1 MPTSTG
7 KIYLGSNLLSGGSSA
22 VVPPTPT
29 PWVRNPSWP
38 ACEANAGDNK
48 VTGLYAVW
56 PDGPGDLTGNFFSVV
71 ISGAY
76 TINFGDG
83 QINNYASGATVYY
96 EYAYS
101 DAQLANTDAPVT
113 FTASTSTITRTAHGY
128 SDGMVV
134 NFYNIVTTTGL
145 NQASTYYVINAT
157 ANTFQVSLS
166 VGGSA
171 VSFTNNGTATLL
183 PYKVA
188 VVTITP
194 QAGDNLTS
202 INFHSLHNTANLT
215 PYYTTGWLDIAIAA
229 PSCTQLNIGSGPT
242 TGYPSQDNSPAFRY
256 CERIRLNQLGSITNL
271 ASLCNECR
279 ALKFF
284 SMASTITTVTNMS
297 YMFMDCTSLTSVPL
311 FDTSAVTTMYYM
323 FNSCYS
329 LTSVPLFD
337 TSAVT
342 NMSYMFFYCHS
353 LTTIPLFDTS
363 AVTNINRCFLRCRS
377 LTSVPLLD
385 TSAVTD
391 MSYMFQDCISL
402 TTVPLFN
409 TSTVTN
415 MGYMFDGCIGLT
427 SVPLFDT
434 SAVTY
439 SMYQMFYGCNHL
451 TTVPLFDTSS
461 VTNMGKMFYGCS
473 ALTSV
478 PLFDTSATVGYGMY
492 QMFYGCTSLTT
503 VPLFDTSSC
512 THLAQMFQYCESL
525 ISVPLFDTSAATDM
539 GGMFQYCYSLTSVP
553 LFDTSLSTSMNSMFN
568 DCKALN
574 RIPAFSFSSVTS
586 AWAISNTFGNNSSLT
601 RMQATGLSKTFSL
614 ASCKLSADALDEV
627 YTNLPTVT
635 GQTLTVTG
643 NYGVSGDNPAI
654 ATAKGW
660 TITG

>member
-1 MPTSTG
+1 MATTNG
-7 KIYLGSNLLSGGSSA
+7 KIYLGNNLLSGGSSA
-22 VVPPTPT
+22 AVAPT

-56 PDGPGDLTGNFFSVV
+56 PDGPGALTGNFFSVV

-83 QINNYASGATVYY
+83 TINNYGSGATVYY

-101 DAQLANTDAPVT
+101 DPQLANTDAPVT

-194 QAGDNLTS
+194 QAGNNLTS
-202 INFHSLHNTANLT
+202 INFHKLHSAVGSQS
-215 PYYTTGWLDIAIAA
+215 YYSTGWLDIAIAA
-229 PSCTQLNIGSGPT
+229 PSCTQLMLGSAAAIG
-242 TGYPSQDNSPAFRY
+242 PSAINSPASNY
-256 CERIRLNQLGSITNL
+256 CERIRLNQLGSITSL
-271 ASLCNECR
+271 ASLCEEFR
-279 ALKFF
+279 SLKDF
-284 SMASTITTVTNMS
+284 SMASTITTVTDTSRCFYGCVSLTSVPLFNTSAVTNMTS
-297 YMFMDCTSLTSVPL
+297 MFNSCNSLTSVPL
-311 FDTSAVTTMYYM
+311 FDTSLVQATNLM
-323 FNSCYS
+323 FYSCNS

-342 NMSYMFFYCHS
+342 NMHYMFNSC
-353 LTTIPLFDTS
+353 TS
-363 AVTNINRCFLRCRS
+363 
-377 LTSVPLLD
+377 
-385 TSAVTD
+385 
-391 MSYMFQDCISL
+391 
-402 TTVPLFN
+402 
-409 TSTVTN
+409 
-415 MGYMFDGCIGLT
+415 LT

-434 SAVTY
+434 SAA
-439 SMYQMFYGCNHL
+439 
-451 TTVPLFDTSS
+451 
-461 VTNMGKMFYGCS
+461 TNM
-473 ALTSV
+473 
-478 PLFDTSATVGYGMY
+478 
-492 QMFYGCTSLTT
+492 Q
-503 VPLFDTSSC
+503 
-512 THLAQMFQYCESL
+512 
-525 ISVPLFDTSAATDM
+525 
-539 GGMFQYCYSLTSVP
+539 GMFGTCDSLTSVP
-553 LFDTSLSTSMNSMFN
+553 LFDTSLSTSMHSMFLN
-568 DCKALN
+568 CYSLTSVPLFNTSAVTEMLQPFSGCKSLTSVPLFDTSAVTNMTSMFAGCISLTSVPLFNTSAVTNMSSMFFGCQALFSVPLFDTSAVTNISSMFAACKALN
-574 RIPAFSFSSVTS
+574 RIPAFSFSSVTT
-586 AWAISNTFGNNSSLT
+586 AISNTFSQNTSLM

-614 ASCKLSADALDEV
+614 AYCKLPADALNEV

-635 GQTLTVTG
+635 GQTITVTY

-660 TITG
+660 TVTG

>member
-1 MPTSTG
+1 MPPSTG
-7 KIYLGSNLLSGGSSA
+7 KIYLGSNLLSGGSNA
-22 VVPPTPT
+22 VVAPTPT

-194 QAGDNLTS
+194 QAGNNLTS
-202 INFHSLHNTANLT
+202 INFHSLHSAVGS
-215 PYYTTGWLDIAIAA
+215 PSWYSTGWLDIAIAA
-229 PSCTQLNIGSGPT
+229 PSCTQLMLGSSSWAAG
-242 TGYPSQDNSPAFRY
+242 SNSPAFNY
-256 CERIRLNQLGSITNL
+256 CERIRLNQLGSITSL
-271 ASLCNECR
+271 ASLCEEFR
-279 ALKFF
+279 SLKDF

-297 YMFMDCTSLTSVPL
+297 QMFKSCNSLTSVPL
-311 FDTSAVTTMYYM
+311 FDTSAVTNMYYM
-323 FNSCYS
+323 FYSCYS

-342 NMSYMFFYCHS
+342 NMSYMFNFCNS
-353 LTTIPLFDTS
+353 
-363 AVTNINRCFLRCRS
+363 
-377 LTSVPLLD
+377 
-385 TSAVTD
+385 
-391 MSYMFQDCISL
+391 
-402 TTVPLFN
+402 
-409 TSTVTN
+409 
-415 MGYMFDGCIGLT
+415 LT

-434 SAVTY
+434 SAVTNMN
-439 SMYQMFYGCNHL
+439 SMFNSCNSL
-451 TTVPLFDTSS
+451 TSVPLFNTSA
-461 VTNMGKMFYGCS
+461 VTNMGWMFNSCNS
-473 ALTSV
+473 LTSV
-478 PLFDTSATVGYGMY
+478 PLFDTSAVTDMGW
-492 QMFYGCTSLTT
+492 MFQNCYSLTA
-503 VPLFDTSSC
+503 VPLFDTSLVQAMNS
-512 THLAQMFQYCESL
+512 MFYGCNSL
-525 ISVPLFDTSAATDM
+525 TTFPLLDTSAVINMNAMFRECYSLTTFPLLDTSLVLYMNYMFAGCIALTSVPLFNTSAVTNMSWMFSGCQALFSVPLFDTSAVTDIR
-539 GGMFQYCYSLTSVP
+539 
-553 LFDTSLSTSMNSMFN
+553 SMFSA
-568 DCKALN
+568 CKALN
-574 RIPAFSFSSVTS
+574 RIPAFSFSSVTKT
-586 AWAISNTFGNNSSLT
+586 ISNTFDDNTSLM
-601 RMQATGLSKTFSL
+601 RMQATGLNKTFSL
-614 ASCKLSADALDEV
+614 AYCKLPAAALNEV
-627 YTNLPTVT
+627 YTNLPDLA
-635 GQTLTVTG
+635 GQTPQTITVTG

-660 TITG
+660 TVTG